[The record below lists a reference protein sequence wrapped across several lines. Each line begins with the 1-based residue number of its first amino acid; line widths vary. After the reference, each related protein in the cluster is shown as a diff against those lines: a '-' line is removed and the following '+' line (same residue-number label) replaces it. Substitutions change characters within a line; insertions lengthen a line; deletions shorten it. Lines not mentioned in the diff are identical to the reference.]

1 MGKAMA
7 DEIRQLSNP
16 PSSGMPL
23 QKPMKVPIL
32 TQSYLS
38 QKYTLEP
45 QGIWARVHRI
55 FAVDPSRSSG
65 IPLKPQFRNP
75 PPGAVDPN
83 AYDDPVTIPAG
94 DIADNP
100 YWKRDV
106 RRSYPQLSTV
116 TQGDVVA
123 LLSVGSKASPKDDV
137 LQIGDAGKKQLVEV
151 KKDGEEKGLAS
162 YFEKQKSLAGSVL
175 GPDGLPPMPTPS
187 HAPQVRKYEL
197 TSDQAYPSQ

>member
-1 MGKAMA
+1 MVEDLFEPMGKAMA
-7 DEIRQLSNP
+7 DEICQVPNP

-23 QKPMKVPIL
+23 RKPMKAAIL
-32 TQSYLS
+32 TQSYLL

-65 IPLKPQFRNP
+65 IPLNPQFRNP

-123 LLSVGSKASPKDDV
+123 LLTVGSKASPKDDV
-137 LQIGDAGKKQLVEV
+137 LQIGDAGAKQLVEV
-151 KKDGEEKGLAS
+151 KQGAVAS
-162 YFEKQKSLAGSVL
+162 KEICGGFCAGVAQAVRAGVEHARRGTATEFE
-175 GPDGLPPMPTPS
+175 
-187 HAPQVRKYEL
+187 VR
-197 TSDQAYPSQ
+197 